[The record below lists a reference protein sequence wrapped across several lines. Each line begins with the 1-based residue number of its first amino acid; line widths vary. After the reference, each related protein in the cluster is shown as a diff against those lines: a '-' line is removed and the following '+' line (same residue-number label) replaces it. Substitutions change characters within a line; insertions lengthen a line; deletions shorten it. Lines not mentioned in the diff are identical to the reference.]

1 MSKTTSIHLVRHGA
15 TDAIGHSFTGRRT
28 GVSLNREGR
37 EQAERLAGRFQN
49 LEIRSVFSSPA
60 ERALQTAHSIAS
72 AARVTVEQRCAF
84 HEIDIGSWAGA
95 TFEDLSLD
103 EEFRLFNSARSLT
116 RPPSGEL
123 MLEVQNRAVGEL
135 LRIAQQYAGSAVVVV
150 SHSDVIRSALT
161 YFLGMPLDL
170 AHRLV
175 IGLASVSLVQL
186 SREHIQVVQIN
197 G

>member
-15 TDAIGHSFTGRRT
+15 THAIGRTFTGRRP
-28 GVSLNREGR
+28 GVPLNREGR
-37 EQAERLAGRFQN
+37 EQAERLAARFQN
-49 LEIRSVFSSPA
+49 LDIRSVFSSPA
-60 ERALQTAHSIAS
+60 ERALQTAQSIAS
-72 AARVTVEQRCAF
+72 AARVTVEQRNAF
-84 HEIDIGSWAGA
+84 HEIDIGSWGGA
-95 TFEDLSLD
+95 TFEDLNLD
-103 EEFRLFNSARSLT
+103 EEFRLFNSVRSLT

-135 LRIAQQYAGSAVVVV
+135 LRIAEQYAGSAVVVV

-186 SREHIQVVQIN
+186 SREHVLVVQIN
-197 G
+197 D

>member
-15 TDAIGHSFTGRRT
+15 TDAIGRTFTGRRP
-28 GVSLNREGR
+28 GVPLNREGR
-37 EQAERLAGRFQN
+37 EQAERLAARFQN
-49 LEIRSVFSSPA
+49 LDIRSVFSSPA
-60 ERALQTAHSIAS
+60 ERALQTAQSIAS

-84 HEIDIGSWAGA
+84 HEIDIGSWGGA
-95 TFEDLSLD
+95 TFEDLNLD
-103 EEFRLFNSARSLT
+103 EEFRLFNSVRSLT

-135 LRIAQQYAGSAVVVV
+135 LKIAQQYAGSAVVVV
-150 SHSDVIRSALT
+150 SHSDVIRSALA
-161 YFLGMPLDL
+161 YFLGLPLDL

-175 IGLASVSLVQL
+175 IGLASVSLIQL
-186 SREHIQVVQIN
+186 SRENIQVVQIN

>member
-15 TDAIGHSFTGRRT
+15 TDAIGRTFTGRRP
-28 GVSLNREGR
+28 GVRLNREGR
-37 EQAERLAGRFQN
+37 EQAERLAARFQN
-49 LEIRSVFSSPA
+49 LDIRSVFSSPA
-60 ERALQTAHSIAS
+60 ERALQTAQSIAS
-72 AARVTVEQRCAF
+72 AARVTVEQRNAF
-84 HEIDIGSWAGA
+84 HEIDIGSWGGA
-95 TFEDLSLD
+95 TFEDLNLD
-103 EEFRLFNSARSLT
+103 EEFRLFNSVRSLT

-135 LRIAQQYAGSAVVVV
+135 LRIAEQYAGSAVVVV
-150 SHSDVIRSALT
+150 SHSDVIRSALA

-186 SREHIQVVQIN
+186 SREHVLVVQIN
-197 G
+197 D